1 MLKLLQAFSKG
12 IASSLLLVVAMYGS
26 DPYAHATP
34 LYRGF
39 QIPLEAITSESLDD
53 IINNWG
59 SNELRIQIGNNSQ
72 MDGTIG
78 AEYDA
83 MMEEQFSLLDTKL
96 PLIQAKG
103 LTMIFCLYSPPG
115 GFETRDAPSHY
126 AMFTEA
132 SLQDDFIAKWEE
144 IITRYGSN
152 PTITAYDLVNEPAE
166 NKSLRGE
173 GVRTWNQ
180 LLLDTISAIRA
191 INPTITLIVKSLYGD
206 PSKLGQL
213 PAINDSNIMYSY
225 NAYFYGAYQHSGVF
239 NDPFSINRP
248 SSERVIKTMQR
259 RLSPFFA
266 KMYNRAQKKQIPAD
280 AFPPKLIVGEATVSA
295 CASEAGTF
303 LNDLLQALETDDST
317 IGEQKRRRALKRWRN
332 KRKRNRR
339 LGRSNRGLKKP
350 TFNKD
355 DFVQDIQHYGYAI
368 HAYGEAQVW
377 DPRFSCSLD
386 GEFTQESEDTDRA
399 IVIKGYMSRNSD

>member
-1 MLKLLQAFSKG
+1 MSKLLQAFFKG
-12 IASSLLLVVAMYGS
+12 IVSSLLLIIAVCGS
-26 DPYAHATP
+26 HLYAHASP
-34 LYRGF
+34 SYRGF
-39 QIPLEAITSESLDD
+39 QIPLDTITAESLDD

-59 SNELRIQIGNNSQ
+59 ANELRIQIGNNSQ

-78 AEYDA
+78 SEYDA
-83 MMEEQFSLLDTKL
+83 MMEEQFSLLDAKL

-115 GFETRDAPSHY
+115 GFETREAPSHY

-180 LLLDTISAIRA
+180 LLLDTIAAIRA
-191 INPTITLIVKSLYGD
+191 INPTATLIVKSLYGD

-213 PAINDSNIMYSY
+213 PPINDSNVMYSY
-225 NAYFYGAYQHSGVF
+225 NAYYYSAYQHSGVF
-239 NDPFSINRP
+239 NDPFSVNRP
-248 SSERVIKTMQR
+248 SSERIIKTMQR

-266 KMYNRAQKKQIPAD
+266 KMYKRAQKKQIPAD

-303 LNDLLQALETDDST
+303 LNDLLQALETDDSA
-317 IGEQKRRRALKRWRN
+317 IGEKKRKRALKRWRK

-339 LGRSNRGLKKP
+339 RGISNRGLKKP

-355 DFVQDIQHYGYAI
+355 DFVQDIQHYSYAI
-368 HAYGEAQVW
+368 HAFGEAQVW

-399 IVIKGYMSRNSD
+399 IVIKGYMSRNSK